1 MLESFPRKSKRVRL
15 LAGKNVFLSVF
26 LRGSWMM
33 RASDG
38 SGTYRAGP
46 DACISAKTW
55 MVSYKLEQPC
65 CRGFRAEILLI
76 ENAES
81 VVA

>member
-1 MLESFPRKSKRVRL
+1 MEMKMIMTTSNNCLNLSREKSKRVRL

-26 LRGSWMM
+26 LRDSRLM

-38 SGTYRAGP
+38 SGTYRAVP

-55 MVSYKLEQPC
+55 MV
-65 CRGFRAEILLI
+65 G
-76 ENAES
+76 
-81 VVA
+81 